1 MSTVEVSVPVERSKT
16 EGATLKSTDSKSQ
29 MPCQGAKGSGDTA
42 SGTALYTA
50 LTVLLKIPKGTVHCC
65 ITLKAEKKRG
75 CDIYSVHL
83 CIVRTCRQCILLV
96 IRIYNNGTLVYL
108 PLYCLTRKP
117 TEELGEFGL

>member
-1 MSTVEVSVPVERSKT
+1 MHRRTMPDTLPLAVMSIVEVSVPVERSKT

-29 MPCQGAKGSGDTA
+29 TPCQGAKGSGDTA
-42 SGTALYTA
+42 SVTALYTA

-83 CIVRTCRQCILLV
+83 CIVRTWQTVHLACNPDL
-96 IRIYNNGTLVYL
+96 
-108 PLYCLTRKP
+108 
-117 TEELGEFGL
+117 